1 MMNRL
6 PTSFLSLLLVTTAA
20 TALPACQPTHIAP
33 FTPRTRSY
41 AEGQYAQAAATAKPA
56 PGSLFSDANPGYLED
71 TRAVRV
77 GDVLVINVNETA
89 NASGTATTDLSRT
102 SSGDVGMPNLL
113 GFMPA
118 LLKAY
123 PKIDPSNLVQFANKT
138 AFAGAGDTARNGN
151 LSGNIAVRVVKEMP
165 NGDLYLE
172 GTKVI
177 LINNEEY
184 HLYVSGL
191 VRPTDIAQDNSIAST
206 RIADAQIEFTGR
218 GDIADQ
224 QKRGWFAKALD
235 AVNPF

>member
-1 MMNRL
+1 MTR
-6 PTSFLSLLLVTTAA
+6 THTSLLTALLLA
-20 TALPACQPTHIAP
+20 AIALPACGPTHIAP

-41 AEGQYAQAAATAKPA
+41 TEGAYAQGAASAKPA

-77 GDVLVINVNETA
+77 GDVLVITINENA
-89 NASGTATTDLSRT
+89 NASGTATTDLSRN
-102 SSGDVGMPNLL
+102 SSADVGMTNLL
-113 GFMPA
+113 GIMPA
-118 LLKAY
+118 LTKAY
-123 PKIDPSNLVQFANKT
+123 PGLNPAELAQFASKT
-138 AFAGAGDTARNGN
+138 AFAGKGDTARNGQ
-151 LSGNIAVRVVKEMP
+151 LTGNVAVRVVKEMP

-172 GTKVI
+172 GTKVV

-191 VRPTDIAQDNSIAST
+191 VRPTDIAQDNSIVST